1 MEFPD
6 NICNPIIYSA
16 AAVST
21 LYSGYLF
28 VRPWIRINV
37 ECWFCMAKH
46 RVRYPQRNSWHC
58 PDCQQYNGFNVDGSY
73 NRYMSEHYHL
83 NSNRF
88 CRNSARN
95 NRNIRYEHYRLCN
108 DCNELEA
115 IKIRMISEFVPVDDG
130 RFNDELFQYRRNLD
144 QMYPICEECQQLI
157 RKLIDDDDSLP
168 NRIPLSKPPS
178 SSSLLLPKNQ
188 LFGNRLKSFAYFL
201 LNLATIFVLSIL
213 FCLNLQEEP
222 FSGIDESL
230 PNLLSQKNNLGI
242 NYLDHYLYL
251 VCVGFLLYF
260 PLLQIEPQH
269 QSSSSNHHTIVV
281 VTFDICQ
288 LFLWLLLATNHPHHH
303 YYHLLLLD
311 QFEIIR
317 LQRFIIP
324 LLIGTYLVRYFYFA
338 ILKYFNSTTVAF
350 VDQTKTPQKINE
362 KSQTPHKYTKDER
375 LIRKQIKDLSISP
388 MNNDFDLYSLGNSIN
403 NNNNDQ
409 SPFMRIS
416 KPKTNFAN
424 CSFFSNHNLVATTT
438 TTKMN
443 YDDNY
448 WSKSNTAKTTTTMM
462 NSPRILNYYI
472 KYENRP
478 IGNDNCCN
486 DHHQQQQSMMI
497 NKQSN
502 DNSLCLQITTTFTL
516 ILTLTILMLMIVLLS
531 LPSTGTIQI
540 DYQHDHFNVKF
551 FYPNYTT
558 IM

>member
-130 RFNDELFQYRRNLD
+130 RFNEELFQYRRNLD

-157 RKLIDDDDSLP
+157 RKLVNDDDSLP

-188 LFGNRLKSFAYFL
+188 LFGNRLKIFAYFL

-288 LFLWLLLATNHPHHH
+288 LFL
-303 YYHLLLLD
+303 
-311 QFEIIR
+311 
-317 LQRFIIP
+317 
-324 LLIGTYLVRYFYFA
+324 
-338 ILKYFNSTTVAF
+338 
-350 VDQTKTPQKINE
+350 
-362 KSQTPHKYTKDER
+362 
-375 LIRKQIKDLSISP
+375 
-388 MNNDFDLYSLGNSIN
+388 
-403 NNNNDQ
+403 
-409 SPFMRIS
+409 
-416 KPKTNFAN
+416 
-424 CSFFSNHNLVATTT
+424 C
-438 TTKMN
+438 
-443 YDDNY
+443 
-448 WSKSNTAKTTTTMM
+448 
-462 NSPRILNYYI
+462 
-472 KYENRP
+472 
-478 IGNDNCCN
+478 
-486 DHHQQQQSMMI
+486 
-497 NKQSN
+497 
-502 DNSLCLQITTTFTL
+502 LCLQITTTFTL